1 MTSTDSNWG
10 EDNGG
15 RESGGRRGGRRGGK
29 FSKFTKVKVAEP
41 EEPLEYKNLDYL
53 SKYILP
59 TGKIVGRRRTGFSG
73 QNQRR
78 LANAIKRARFLG
90 LLPYVGR
97 S

>member
-1 MTSTDSNWG
+1 MTSNDHGYG
-10 EDNGG
+10 EDS
-15 RESGGRRGGRRGGK
+15 REERGGRRGGRRGGK
-29 FSKFTKVKVAEP
+29 FSKFGRAQLVEP
-41 EEPLEYKNLDYL
+41 EEPLNYKNLEYL
-53 SKYILP
+53 SKFVLP

-78 LANAIKRARFLG
+78 LAVAIKRARLLS